1 MMTSRHATTGRAVLF
16 AALAVGAGLLAASGG
31 ASAQVSIPRDAP
43 PPGVGDVPQAAGPR
57 GAVYI
62 PGVGYRFVPPPGPKV
77 YGWYYGPRG
86 YSWSDDRETR
96 RFQYGYRANGYR
108 PRKVAC
114 DRASTWYG
122 DRCVRRF
129 R

>member
-1 MMTSRHATTGRAVLF
+1 MNTSRHAMSARALLVTALAAG
-16 AALAVGAGLLAASGG
+16 AALLVTSAG

-43 PPGVGDVPQAAGPR
+43 PPGVGDVPQPAGPR
-57 GAVYI
+57 GAVFL
-62 PGVGYRFVPPPGPKV
+62 PGVGYRLAPPGPRV
-77 YGWYYGPRG
+77 YGWYYGPRV

-96 RFQYGYRANGYR
+96 RFQYGYRASGYR
-108 PRKVAC
+108 PRKAAC
-114 DRASTWYG
+114 DRDSTWYG